1 LLPYLQAEELKLWLT
16 IVTHQLSIPEPGG
29 CFQWRLFVCQFVG
42 LFVYL
47 FDVIVFVRTIT
58 SKWLNI
64 RRSNLAV
71 RYIVQTSCPSWNV
84 NVKGQGHQEQK
95 KRKTAES
102 SPLTMHGKACAI
114 GSTQQTATNNTIV
127 WLLRGDRLCR
137 LEKSAHAV

>member
-1 LLPYLQAEELKLWLT
+1 MFSVASVCLSVCL
-16 IVTHQLSIPEPGG
+16 IV
-29 CFQWRLFVCQFVG
+29 FF
-42 LFVYL
+42 YL
-47 FDVIVFVRTIT
+47 FDVSVFVRTIT
-58 SKWLNI
+58 SERLNI

-84 NVKGQGHQEQK
+84 KVKVTRNKK

-102 SPLTMHGKACAI
+102 SPLTVHGKACAI
-114 GSTQQTATNNTIV
+114 GSTQQTATDNTIV